1 MDHSPTC
8 SSVHWF
14 FQVKKY
20 WSEYPLPSKEDLTN
34 KGIKPGSP
42 ELQADSLQSEK
53 FGVSRCKLLCGGWIE
68 SKVQLCSTGDYTKYS
83 VKTQMGKESEK
94 D

>member
-1 MDHSPTC
+1 MLLCPL
-8 SSVHWF
+8 VF
-14 FQVKKY
+14 PGKKY
-20 WSEYPLPSKEDLTN
+20 WPEYPLPSKEDLTN

-68 SKVQLCSTGDYTKYS
+68 SKVQLRSTGDYTKYS
-83 VKTQMGKESEK
+83 VKTQKGKESEE